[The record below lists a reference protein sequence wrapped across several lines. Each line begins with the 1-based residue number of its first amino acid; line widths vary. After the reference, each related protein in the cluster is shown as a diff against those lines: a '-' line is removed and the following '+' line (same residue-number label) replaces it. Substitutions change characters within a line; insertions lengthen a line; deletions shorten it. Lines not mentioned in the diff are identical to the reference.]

1 MKPIK
6 IMMTLARTFL
16 GTPRRT
22 YQNLTATKSVALIRG
37 TRQTK
42 RMRLKLKRSGKVVS
56 EIIPI
61 VPAGIKMKLMHNA
74 ARRQQLVELL
84 VALIE
89 PKFIIGAAI
98 EINLQSCRPRLILH
112 NRKRTFVYPERR
124 IQWGAERLPQHLS
137 HRPG

>member
-1 MKPIK
+1 M
-6 IMMTLARTFL
+6 

-22 YQNLTATKSVALIRG
+22 YQHPTATNSVALIRG

-42 RMRLKLKRSGKVVS
+42 LMRLKLKRRGEVLSA
-56 EIIPI
+56 ILPI
-61 VPAGIKMKLMHNA
+61 VPARIKVKLMHNA

-89 PKFIIGAAI
+89 PKFIISAAI

-124 IQWGAERLPQHLS
+124 IQW
-137 HRPG
+137 